1 MCVLCVDLKNIQTF
15 GQILKEIDLSFIKVI
30 AEIFTTKQQVYMWN
44 EQKTDTASKC
54 YSYTIIIQTRDTYL
68 DIN

>member
-1 MCVLCVDLKNIQTF
+1 MCVLWVDLNNFQTF

-30 AEIFTTKQQVYMWN
+30 AEIFTKQQVYMWN

-54 YSYTIIIQTRDTYL
+54 YSYTIIIQTTDTYL
-68 DIN
+68 DNN